1 MISNPECGWCD
12 FDLGDFHG
20 TPSYITDVV
29 VDLIEFF
36 IKGIQTGRSIAF
48 FDEEGSEFTLVMNPY
63 SLYLIEEVREGDA
76 RLHDF
81 SEMNIAKLAL
91 ELINDI
97 ERDIDKWSHFNTI
110 NEEDAEKEKAL
121 ILQLLSKLK

>member
-1 MISNPECGWCD
+1 MISNPEYGWCN

-29 VDLIEFF
+29 TDIIEFF

-48 FDEEGSEFTLVMNPY
+48 FDEEGSEFTLIMNPH
-63 SLYLIEEVREGDA
+63 SFYLIEEDKECNT

-81 SEMNIAKLAL
+81 SEMNISKLIQ
-91 ELINDI
+91 ELITDV
-97 ERDIDKWSHFNTI
+97 EKDIDGWIWFNAT
-110 NEEDAEKEKAL
+110 NEAEAEKEKSL